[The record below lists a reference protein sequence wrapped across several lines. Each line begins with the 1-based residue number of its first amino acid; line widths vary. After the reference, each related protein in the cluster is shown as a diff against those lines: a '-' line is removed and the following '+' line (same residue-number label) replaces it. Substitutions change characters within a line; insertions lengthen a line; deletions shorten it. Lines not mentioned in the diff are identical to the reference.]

1 MASAEKRKQ
10 QTLLGSALLIFIF
23 LSFIAVIF
31 LAIQKYTE
39 YSERLAMSNKIIES
53 LLEHSTKQTRAYAEQ
68 LALMKQALKETQVSL
83 GQVQSENSQLK
94 DRMTELAKMELTIVN
109 LQEENVR
116 ISQELARLKI
126 AEENPQQLVM
136 DLAQGREMIDS
147 YRTKIYAISGR
158 MHELKVDA
166 QNQRIAALKEE
177 DQQMLLLG
185 NNGFL
190 TRNGEPTPMDVV
202 LPQKSPN
209 VQVDVTFVK

>member
-10 QTLLGSALLIFIF
+10 KTLLGSALLLFTF
-23 LSFIAVIF
+23 LSFIAVVF

-39 YSERLAMSNKIIES
+39 YSERLTMSNKIIES
-53 LLEHSTKQTRAYAEQ
+53 LLDHSTKQTRAYAEQ
-68 LALMKQALKETQVSL
+68 LALMKQALKETQESL
-83 GQVQSENSQLK
+83 GKVQVENSELNV
-94 DRMTELAKMELTIVN
+94 RITELAKMELTIAN

-126 AEENPQQLVM
+126 AEESPQQLVM
-136 DLAQGREMIDS
+136 NLAQGREMIES
-147 YRTKIYAISGR
+147 YRTKIHAISGR

-166 QNQRIAALKEE
+166 QNQRIAALREE

-190 TRNGEPTPMDVV
+190 TRNGEPTPLDVV
-202 LPQKSPN
+202 LPQKSPK
-209 VQVDVTFVK
+209 VEIDVTFVK